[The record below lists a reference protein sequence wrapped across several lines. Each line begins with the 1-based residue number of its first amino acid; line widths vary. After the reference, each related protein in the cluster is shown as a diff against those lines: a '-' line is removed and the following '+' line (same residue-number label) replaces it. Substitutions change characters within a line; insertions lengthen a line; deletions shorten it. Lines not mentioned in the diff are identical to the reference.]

1 MSEQTKLT
9 LQQSEQAVLQASA
22 QIFGSYIIA
31 NKVTK
36 DNEEEL
42 LNKSVELGI
51 KMALRTDKLI
61 SSDDE
66 ITNKLGKI
74 QTIKPPSFQ

>member
-22 QIFGSYIIA
+22 QIFGAYIIA
-31 NKVTK
+31 NKITK

-51 KMALRTDKLI
+51 KMALKTDKLI
-61 SSDDE
+61 SSDNE
-66 ITNKLGKI
+66 IANKLGKMH
-74 QTIKPPSFQ
+74 TIKPPSFQ